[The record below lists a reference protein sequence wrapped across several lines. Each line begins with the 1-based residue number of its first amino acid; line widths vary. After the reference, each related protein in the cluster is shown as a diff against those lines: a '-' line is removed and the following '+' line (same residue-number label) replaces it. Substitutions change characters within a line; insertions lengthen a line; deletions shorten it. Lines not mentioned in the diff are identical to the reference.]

1 MANITKTAT
10 TITIDGVTFSNDY
23 IEFRRHDWGQ
33 GNVPTSKCFVH
44 VWQKC
49 SNLDDFM
56 DKLSTLW
63 HDYVVYHPDNT
74 GKTPMTIGNWNQ
86 IWVDGE
92 YKCNNLGG
100 LRLPR
105 SSASSRAS
113 TYRDK
118 GVKLKKYPKKE
129 YAGPYWNAKDWDSLK
144 NLAQESC

>member
-23 IEFRRHDWGQ
+23 IEFRQHYWSGIYHDEH

-49 SNLDDFM
+49 KDLDDFM

-63 HDYVVYHPDNT
+63 HDYVVYHPNNT
-74 GKTPMTIGNWNQ
+74 GKTPITVGNASRCWKTQKWN
-86 IWVDGE
+86 
-92 YKCNNLGG
+92 NPGG

-113 TYRDK
+113 TYRRK
-118 GVKLKKYPKKE
+118 GVKLKSYPRPDTSWKGWE
-129 YAGPYWNAKDWDSLK
+129 SLN
-144 NLAQESC
+144 NLAQESL